1 MNLTTQL
8 KPNEQVSLCEALDR
22 VLHKGAVVVG
32 DVTIS
37 VAGVDLLYLRLQLI
51 LTSVEKLLE
60 DNNKLRM

>member
-1 MNLTTQL
+1 MNLTAQL
-8 KPNEQVSLCEALDR
+8 KPDEQVSLCEALDR

-60 DNNKLRM
+60 DKSLVM